1 MVLLPSAILIQETDD
16 QQFTTAIKDENS
28 AADIKQIEAQ
38 NSTAVLLS
46 SAPNIKE
53 SGLK

>member
-1 MVLLPSAILIQETDD
+1 MVLLSSAILIQETDD

-28 AADIKQIEAQ
+28 AADIEQVEAQ
-38 NSTAVLLS
+38 NSTEVPLHC
-46 SAPNIKE
+46 APNIKG